1 MKIYVERTKEN
12 HEFYFNG
19 TVQELF
25 DKLEILS
32 ETVLLAKEG
41 TILTE
46 DEILSNDDVVKIL
59 SVVSGG

>member
-12 HEFYFNG
+12 KEFDFEG
-19 TVQELF
+19 TVQELL

-32 ETVLLAKEG
+32 ETVLVTRKG

-46 DEILSNDDVVKIL
+46 DEQTSNTDEIKIL